1 MWPHMRQ
8 SITCLWIE
16 EEGETPRPICNCSQS
31 KAPSEPLIRIFVIT
45 WTGWTI
51 GIRINLSATV
61 GTLKAMIQSEQD
73 IPPYQQRL
81 RFCGN
86 DLDDDE
92 TLESYNVG
100 EDSGVLLLLKSSPSY
115 DNLLY

>member
-1 MWPHMRQ
+1 
-8 SITCLWIE
+8 
-16 EEGETPRPICNCSQS
+16 
-31 KAPSEPLIRIFVIT
+31 
-45 WTGWTI
+45 
-51 GIRINLSATV
+51 
-61 GTLKAMIQSEQD
+61 MIQSEQD